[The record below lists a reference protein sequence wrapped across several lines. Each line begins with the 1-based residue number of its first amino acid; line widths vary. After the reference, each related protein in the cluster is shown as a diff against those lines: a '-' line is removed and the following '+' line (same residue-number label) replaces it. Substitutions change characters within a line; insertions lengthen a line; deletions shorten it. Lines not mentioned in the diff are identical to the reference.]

1 MEFQAPFIGKHIM
14 QNGQFASIA
23 VVQPGKTV
31 EGKDYVDG
39 ISGGTITSV
48 AVDHMLKNC
57 LGQYDKF
64 LTNK

>member
-1 MEFQAPFIGKHIM
+1 MKD
-14 QNGQFASIA
+14 GQFVSIA
-23 VVQPGKTV
+23 VVKPGKSA
-31 EGKDYVDG
+31 EGQDYVDG

-57 LGQYDKF
+57 LSQYDNF